1 MDGKYIQAIVEKER
15 QSRFGLPVKR
25 GALGLVEDLEA
36 ELDDARLEGAGDL
49 TAGTGGLAVGSSDG
63 AGEVEVGMVEDVVEL
78 RPEFDFEA
86 VDRGGELLVE

>member
-36 ELDDARLEGAGDL
+36 ELDNAWL
-49 TAGTGGLAVGSSDG
+49 
-63 AGEVEVGMVEDVVEL
+63 
-78 RPEFDFEA
+78 
-86 VDRGGELLVE
+86 